1 LTEYEQGFSDAR
13 SSVLELID
21 EWYEVYQGQVDHMP
35 VKVAIAFLKKAI
47 GDADVEDM
55 E

>member
-1 LTEYEQGFSDAR
+1 
-13 SSVLELID
+13 
-21 EWYEVYQGQVDHMP
+21 MP

-55 E
+55 EWSICYLFW